1 MLNKNLL
8 CYSLPPNHVWANGGM
23 ADTQV
28 LGTCLAR
35 GFGSS
40 PNSPTMK
47 HLLQGMLH
55 WKKKYC
61 TSDATILELVNTL
74 VSEFLKTTEF
84 FNYKHVAVYVALMK
98 KCCKV
103 ERVCVGF
110 KRVLGDWL
118 VLGTSTERFKSSS
131 LFLPTKYDES

>member
-40 PNSPTMK
+40 PNSPT
-47 HLLQGMLH
+47 
-55 WKKKYC
+55 
-61 TSDATILELVNTL
+61 SEATILELIVKL
-74 VSEFLKTTEF
+74 VLAS
-84 FNYKHVAVYVALMK
+84 YKFVATHVALMT
-98 KCCKV
+98 KCCIV
-103 ERVCVGF
+103 ERVCIE
-110 KRVLGDWL
+110 KLRVLSQTL
-118 VLGTSTERFKSSS
+118 VLGAYGVTLESSTLSW
-131 LFLPTKYDES
+131 PTKS

>member
-8 CYSLPPNHVWANGGM
+8 CYSLPPNQLGKWWNL

-40 PNSPTMK
+40 PNSP
-47 HLLQGMLH
+47 
-55 WKKKYC
+55 

-131 LFLPTKYDES
+131 LFLPTKYNES

>member
-8 CYSLPPNHVWANGGM
+8 CYSLPPNVWANGGM

-40 PNSPTMK
+40 PNSPTRN
-47 HLLQGMLH
+47 
-55 WKKKYC
+55 
-61 TSDATILELVNTL
+61 ATNLELVDKL
-74 VSEFLKTTEF
+74 VLTKSNKFWRGIYEVIHK
-84 FNYKHVAVYVALMK
+84 KIVALYVALMK

-118 VLGTSTERFKSSS
+118 VLGALEDSFTIHSDTH
-131 LFLPTKYDES
+131 